1 MEKSTSSF
9 FSFVKQ
15 LFTKEEENSID
26 KIENISKEDKNNS
39 KNIIVENKEY
49 KEEKE
54 TSDNDKIPTFA
65 NTKALIV
72 EDNPINQKMIKYTL
86 KNIGIDCDIANNGQ
100 IGVDMY
106 LKGNYDIVFMD
117 IQMPIMNGIEA
128 TKAILKYEKEK
139 NLPHI
144 PIIAVTAN
152 ALRGDREKFLAE
164 GMDEYISKPVD
175 FDRLISVL
183 KRFCADKQISNDIK
197 NILLYKET
205 HTEAKIISA
214 ILEKLGYSVDIAKT
228 IEEFKKEI
236 DFNNYQSAIIDRVQS
251 DTIHQD
257 ITQKIKS
264 KNIRSMLFVDDTVT
278 ILDSDK
284 ETYTHVTNTVTDFKH
299 IQEKINSM
307 MRV

>member
-139 NLPHI
+139 NLP
-144 PIIAVTAN
+144 
-152 ALRGDREKFLAE
+152 F
-164 GMDEYISKPVD
+164 
-175 FDRLISVL
+175 
-183 KRFCADKQISNDIK
+183 Q
-197 NILLYKET
+197 LLLLQQT
-205 HTEAKIISA
+205 H
-214 ILEKLGYSVDIAKT
+214 LEE
-228 IEEFKKEI
+228 IERNF
-236 DFNNYQSAIIDRVQS
+236 
-251 DTIHQD
+251 
-257 ITQKIKS
+257 
-264 KNIRSMLFVDDTVT
+264 
-278 ILDSDK
+278 
-284 ETYTHVTNTVTDFKH
+284 
-299 IQEKINSM
+299 
-307 MRV
+307 